1 MARPFQQYV
10 VYQLAH
16 EVVLD
21 VYRATDAFPRQE
33 MFGLTSQ
40 MRRSAASVPTNIAEG
55 SALDG
60 SREFR
65 RFLGIA
71 LASATELEY
80 QLILASDLGYLETS
94 RSTSLQSRVNEVKR
108 MLVTFRRRLRDQAA
122 APTPEGDPAEG
133 QHLRSHEPLEA
144 RSQQLTAAPQEPT
157 AQ

>member
-1 MARPFQQYV
+1 MTRPFQQYV
-10 VYQLAH
+10 VYQRAH

-40 MRRSAASVPTNIAEG
+40 MHRSAASVPTNIAEG

-60 SREFR
+60 SRDFR

-80 QLILASDLGYLETS
+80 QLILAADLGYLETS
-94 RSTSLQSRVNEVKR
+94 HSTSLRARVNEVKR
-108 MLVTFRRRLRDQAA
+108 MLVTFRRRLHDQAA
-122 APTPEGDPAEG
+122 SAALEA
-133 QHLRSHEPLEA
+133 EPLHAERTQTQAGLEA
-144 RSQQLTAAPQEPT
+144 SSQQPAAKSQGDQP
-157 AQ
+157 